1 MKPVLF
7 SARIDHPGEIHMS
20 LTNRTFYGLLAASFL
35 FVLRGGAIAAD
46 PAVKIESNADAGTTT
61 VSIDGEQAFVYQHGE
76 VDLPHFHPLNSPFGQ
91 NMLVRQTNPYPHHR
105 ALWFADTVQLK
116 GERKVSFYN
125 AYYTGEG
132 QHRQHKAPFNDRI
145 RQVSLATSKQAE
157 DAANVQRYTEQLAWE
172 MDGDT
177 PVLDEERDV
186 RIVALGDGE
195 YFLDMKFTVTASY
208 DDVDV
213 VSDDVHYAWPY
224 LRMNKTFSVE
234 GGNGTIVNSAGGVNQ
249 AGTHNQQATWVDY
262 SATVD
267 GETSGLAVFSSA
279 DNKHPHRWLTR
290 DYGTFGPRRINE
302 LSGKKFTLAKGES
315 LTTRVGI
322 LVHRGDA
329 KDGKVAE
336 RYKAYCDGEL

>member
-1 MKPVLF
+1 
-7 SARIDHPGEIHMS
+7 MS
-20 LTNRTFYGLLAASFL
+20 LTTQTFCSRIAAFL
-35 FVLRGGAIAAD
+35 VFAVCGEAIAAD
-46 PAVKIESNADAGTTT
+46 PAVEIESDADAGATN

-76 VDLPHFHPLNSPFGQ
+76 VDLPHFHPLNSPFGK
-91 NMLVRQTNPYPHHR
+91 NMLVQRTNPYPHHR

-116 GERKVSFYN
+116 GKRRVSFYN

-132 QHRQHKAPFNDRI
+132 QNKQHQAPFNDHI
-145 RQVSLATSKQAE
+145 RQVSLRVDKQAE
-157 DAANVQRYTEQLAWE
+157 DAANVQRYTERLVWE

-177 PVLDEERDV
+177 PVLDELREV

-195 YFLDMKFTVTASY
+195 YFLDMEFTVAANY
-208 DDVDV
+208 DDVDI

-234 GGNGTIVNSAGGVNQ
+234 GGNGAITNSAGGVNQ

-262 SATVD
+262 SAKVD

-315 LTTRVGI
+315 LSTRVGI
-322 LVHRGDA
+322 LVHRGDVQ
-329 KDGKVAE
+329 DGKVAE